1 MPTYNTVIIQMQ
13 LVLKRNIDL
22 SKLIKNFDD
31 TMKDLP
37 NVRRS
42 RGAIVCKRR
51 YNIKTEK

>member
-51 YNIKTEK
+51 YNIKN